1 MTRIRAAL
9 ALLAVLG
16 ALVAAVLEVDTDV
29 RGLLGTD
36 DQVASALDT
45 PEGRML
51 TLAIIDSDRD
61 QRTALASR
69 IAAALAAHP
78 LVDRVT
84 TAPAAPSAEFLDWV
98 WRHRLVLAPPPPAA
112 FTPDRLVAEM
122 RLARAALVSAS
133 DGALADR
140 YLRDPTGSFRRIV
153 LALKRASGKNL
164 PVHGGIF
171 QARDDSAALMFIEL
185 TDTPFDVTAQTA
197 FDADLT
203 RQVHAGG
210 AEALLIGPRSISA
223 EISTGIATRTTLA
236 AAIAGALLLLWLVC
250 VLGPPTAILICL
262 LPPAIGFGVAALVV
276 QAGFGS
282 VHVLALGFGGALLG
296 LALDY
301 PLHLLAHRAEPEQGR
316 RARRYVA
323 IGAATTAIAFLA
335 LLGSGIPAIGQVGL
349 FVASGLGVAAV
360 CAFWLVAG
368 DRAAQLRSFA
378 PVKRPLVVPRKRQVL
393 AVFALICAVVLWQLP
408 HQEPR
413 RLTDLAPRIV
423 DQIKRLGT
431 MVDLPSGR
439 YRIDVTG
446 RTLAEILA
454 RQSRLAATLQAAK
467 EAGIVARA
475 EMLGSFLPERPAA
488 PASPSPE
495 ALSGTL
501 AGLVAEAGLDPGFLA
516 EITAAYRAARDV
528 PDIGPDALAQFE
540 RLAAIP
546 GLIRAEGDRLRASV
560 RLWDVAAPERL
571 AEAVAGLGD
580 DDIAFLDQEQSI
592 ASGFEALAARVSL
605 WLLIGAAAG
614 VLFLFLAI
622 RRPADVA
629 EIAVGCLAAALL
641 TALLA
646 GIPTGGVGVFHIVAL
661 TLVIGIGIDYGIFL
675 TLSESDEQ
683 YENALRSVLL
693 CAATTL
699 IAFLTMVF
707 SGVSVLEEIG
717 ATVSIGVTAMVGVNL
732 VRRRIARAAEKQ

>member
-1 MTRIRAAL
+1 
-9 ALLAVLG
+9 
-16 ALVAAVLEVDTDV
+16 
-29 RGLLGTD
+29 
-36 DQVASALDT
+36 
-45 PEGRML
+45 
-51 TLAIIDSDRD
+51 
-61 QRTALASR
+61 
-69 IAAALAAHP
+69 
-78 LVDRVT
+78 
-84 TAPAAPSAEFLDWV
+84 
-98 WRHRLVLAPPPPAA
+98 
-112 FTPDRLVAEM
+112 
-122 RLARAALVSAS
+122 
-133 DGALADR
+133 
-140 YLRDPTGSFRRIV
+140 
-153 LALKRASGKNL
+153 
-164 PVHGGIF
+164 
-171 QARDDSAALMFIEL
+171 
-185 TDTPFDVTAQTA
+185 
-197 FDADLT
+197 
-203 RQVHAGG
+203 
-210 AEALLIGPRSISA
+210 
-223 EISTGIATRTTLA
+223 
-236 AAIAGALLLLWLVC
+236 
-250 VLGPPTAILICL
+250 
-262 LPPAIGFGVAALVV
+262 
-276 QAGFGS
+276 
-282 VHVLALGFGGALLG
+282 
-296 LALDY
+296 
-301 PLHLLAHRAEPEQGR
+301 
-316 RARRYVA
+316 
-323 IGAATTAIAFLA
+323 
-335 LLGSGIPAIGQVGL
+335 
-349 FVASGLGVAAV
+349 
-360 CAFWLVAG
+360 
-368 DRAAQLRSFA
+368 
-378 PVKRPLVVPRKRQVL
+378 
-393 AVFALICAVVLWQLP
+393 
-408 HQEPR
+408 
-413 RLTDLAPRIV
+413 
-423 DQIKRLGT
+423 
-431 MVDLPSGR
+431 
-439 YRIDVTG
+439 
-446 RTLAEILA
+446 
-454 RQSRLAATLQAAK
+454 
-467 EAGIVARA
+467 
-475 EMLGSFLPERPAA
+475 
-488 PASPSPE
+488 
-495 ALSGTL
+495 LSGTL